1 MLFREISVKNKRPDI
16 LAQFIREALNLELQL
31 DLNRGFDNW
40 QFEGSL
46 YLAVRV
52 IMVRKTKIAEKSCD
66 FVQL

>member
-1 MLFREISVKNKRPDI
+1 MLFQEISVKNKRPDI

-31 DLNRGFDNW
+31 DLNRGFDNL
-40 QFEGSL
+40 QFERSL

-52 IMVRKTKIAEKSCD
+52 IMARKTKNAEKSCD